1 MTVLNNAQPMLL
13 LPSGFVY
20 CSKSS
25 GSEQLTNVGLKVGGL
40 PNPKLYQKFKTS
52 TSALDI

>member
-1 MTVLNNAQPMLL
+1 MTVVNDAQPMLL

-25 GSEQLTNVGLKVGGL
+25 GSEQLTNAGLKVGGL
-40 PNPKLYQKFKTS
+40 PNPKLYERLKTS
-52 TSALDI
+52 MSALDI

>member
-1 MTVLNNAQPMLL
+1 MTVVNDAQPMLL

-25 GSEQLTNVGLKVGGL
+25 GSEQLTNAGLKVGGL
-40 PNPKLYQKFKTS
+40 PNPKLYERFKTS
-52 TSALDI
+52 ISALDI